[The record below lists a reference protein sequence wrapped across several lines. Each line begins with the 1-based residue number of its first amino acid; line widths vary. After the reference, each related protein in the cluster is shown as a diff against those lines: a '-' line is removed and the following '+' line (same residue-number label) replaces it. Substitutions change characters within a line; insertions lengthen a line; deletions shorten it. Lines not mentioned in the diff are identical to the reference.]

1 MPETATGRLAQHR
14 WESSPLDPADPTSI
28 RDLPQ
33 AEIDTVR
40 QTVVALG
47 VSTGLVYELLR
58 NGPIPAKRPGRHWV
72 IPAPGSTP
80 GSTQRPDQKAPNQP
94 RDDVG

>member
-1 MPETATGRLAQHR
+1 
-14 WESSPLDPADPTSI
+14 
-28 RDLPQ
+28 LPQ

-58 NGPIPAKRPGRHWV
+58 DGRIPAQRPGRRWV

-80 GSTQRPDQKAPNQP
+80 GSTTDQKAPNQP
-94 RDDVG
+94 RGDVG